1 MSFVYST
8 SVFSES
14 HFFLSSCGC
23 KWSEV
28 ADIWDVS
35 AVCGGHHDRPSSQWQ
50 EAQVHHQ
57 IKEQQLGAQI
67 QRDLPFVSA
76 KPSHSG
82 QIRLMNNSTLNN
94 DAWGIKWDYKIDASL
109 SLFHNYWKRENDDGM
124 RKIAKASIQI
134 KHLMVEKAWQI
145 DVTKWWMDGWM
156 DWFSA

>member
-14 HFFLSSCGC
+14 HFSLSSCGC
-23 KWSEV
+23 KRSEV

-35 AVCGGHHDRPSSQWQ
+35 AVCGGHHDWPSSQRQ
-50 EAQVHHQ
+50 EAQIYHQ

-67 QRDLPFVSA
+67 QWDLPFVSA

-94 DAWGIKWDYKIDASL
+94 DAWGIKWDYKMDASL
-109 SLFHNYWKRENDDGM
+109 SLSQLLKE
-124 RKIAKASIQI
+124 RKWWWIAKASIQI

-145 DVTKWWMDGWM
+145 DVTKWWMDRWM
-156 DWFSA
+156 DGLIDWFSG